1 MNSPHPRSIADALR
15 LRWVLLLI
23 AAIGAGAL
31 AWDVASDDP
40 LVADG
45 DRFDRIDAYVRDE
58 MTDARLP
65 GVSIA
70 IVEGGEIVHA
80 RGFGD
85 DGRGQDVTAD
95 TPFWIGSNTKSM
107 TALAVMQLVEGGHV
121 ELDAPIQEYLP
132 EFRVADAGASARITV
147 RHLLNQTSGIA
158 RVDGLRAVLEGD
170 DETTAQVVAGMQD
183 LELNRPVG
191 EAFEYA
197 NLNSVVLGLLVER
210 ITEQSWPDY
219 VEGSIFSPLGM
230 SRTFTSRERAA
241 QHGLTA
247 THRSAFGF
255 PIRSDGRHLEG
266 LAPSGYVY
274 STAND
279 MARYLAM
286 YLRGGVLD
294 GRRVLS
300 EAGIGAMLTPATN
313 ERTFPLQS
321 QSFTAAYGAGWFV
334 GPFGAAGDARW
345 HQGSLPHFTA
355 WTALLP
361 DSDQAVVVMLNAG
374 NQFEFGGANGAWS
387 RIPQG
392 VANLLRDADP
402 PTGVGAT
409 RFFIVFDTL
418 VALAVVAQAWAFVRA
433 ARRRPAPSAP
443 SLRTAAPLIW
453 ELVVAPLLLI
463 GYPAVMGGL
472 GWGPAFAV
480 VPDLSLTVLVVASLA
495 VATGLVRVLRMVQRP
510 SAKAFDP
517 RTTSSRRTRRTSS
530 GSSNMG
536 LWAESSKV

>member
-1 MNSPHPRSIADALR
+1 MNSPRSYSIADVLR

-23 AAIGAGAL
+23 TAIGAGAL
-31 AWDVASDDP
+31 VWDVATDDP

-58 MTDARLP
+58 MNDARLP

-85 DGRGQDVTAD
+85 DGRGNDVTPD

-107 TALAVMQLVEGGHV
+107 TALAVMQLVDGGHV
-121 ELDAPIQEYLP
+121 ELDAPVQAYLP

-158 RVDGLRAVLEGD
+158 RVDGLRAVLEVD
-170 DETTAQVVAGMQD
+170 DETTAEVVAGMRD

-210 ITEQSWPDY
+210 ITGQSWQDY
-219 VEGSIFSPLGM
+219 VQANIFSPLGM
-230 SRTFTSRERAA
+230 SRTFTSLERAE

-247 THRSAFGF
+247 THRAAFGF
-255 PIRSDGRHLEG
+255 AMRSDGRHLGG

-279 MARYLAM
+279 LARYLAM
-286 YLRGGVLD
+286 YLSGGVLD

-300 EAGIGAMLTPATN
+300 EASIGAMTAPATN
-313 ERTFPLQS
+313 ERTFTLQS

-355 WTALLP
+355 WTVLLP
-361 DSDQAVVVMLNAG
+361 DSDQAVVVLLNAG

-418 VALAVVAQAWAFVRA
+418 AALAVLAQAWALVRVV
-433 ARRRPAPSAP
+433 RRRPAPSAP
-443 SLRTAAPLIW
+443 ALRTAAPLAW

-463 GYPAVMGGL
+463 GYPVVMGGL
-472 GWGPAFAV
+472 GWGPAFEI

-495 VATGLVRVLRMVQRP
+495 VGTGLARVLGLARGRR
-510 SAKAFDP
+510 ARGT
-517 RTTSSRRTRRTSS
+517 RTT
-530 GSSNMG
+530 
-536 LWAESSKV
+536 A